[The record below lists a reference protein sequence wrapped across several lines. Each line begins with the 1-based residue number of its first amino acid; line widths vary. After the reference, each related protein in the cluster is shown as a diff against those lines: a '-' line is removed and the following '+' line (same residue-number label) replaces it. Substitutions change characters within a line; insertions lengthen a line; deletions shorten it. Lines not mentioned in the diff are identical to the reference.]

1 MFRKLRY
8 ITAGESHGQALVC
21 ILEGMPSQL
30 AFSTQDIDRDL
41 RRRQGGYG
49 RGGRMKIERDHVQI
63 LSGVR
68 QGRTMGSPI
77 ALLIENRDWANWQD
91 VMSPE
96 PLTPDTRRSRVTRPR
111 PGHADLPGGLKYE
124 HADLRNVLERSS
136 ARETAARVA
145 AGAVAKK
152 FLGEFGIEIVS
163 YVTEIG
169 GAGLTGHNMSRGTAD
184 SKSCL
189 SLFRKAEQSIVRC
202 PDRKAE
208 TRMIQAI
215 DRAMKQ
221 GDSLGGI
228 FEIAAIGVPC
238 GLGSFSQWDRRLGAK
253 LTGSLMG
260 IQAIKGVEIGMG
272 FDVAKRRG
280 SEVMD
285 EIFYKSQKSEVR
297 SQKQRKLLDLAGGFY
312 RKTNHAGG
320 IEGGVSNG
328 MPIIIRAVM
337 KPIPTLRNPLS
348 SVDIV
353 TKKRFR
359 AAYERSDV
367 CAVPAASIIGEAVI
381 ALAIADSFL
390 EKFGGDSMAEITRN
404 YEGYLKQMQEY

>member
-1 MFRKLRY
+1 MFRKIRY
-8 ITAGESHGQALVC
+8 LTAGESHGQALVC

-30 AFSTQDIDRDL
+30 ELSTEDMNRDL

-49 RGGRMKIERDHVQI
+49 RGGRMKIERDRVRI
-63 LSGVR
+63 LSGIR
-68 QGRTMGSPI
+68 HGRTIGSPI
-77 ALLIENRDWANWQD
+77 ALLIQNRDWSNWQE

-96 PLTPDTRRSRVTRPR
+96 ARAAGFKIKDSKFNAVTRPR
-111 PGHADLPGGLKYE
+111 PGHADLSGGLKYG
-124 HADLRNVLERSS
+124 HRDLRNVLERSS
-136 ARETAARVA
+136 ARETAARVG

-152 FLGEFGIEIVS
+152 FLREFGIEIMS
-163 YVTEIG
+163 FVTEIG
-169 GAGLTGHNMSRGTAD
+169 GAGLAGQKKNGSTAD
-184 SKSCL
+184 GKTYL
-189 SLFRKAEQSIVRC
+189 SLFRKAEKSSVRC
-202 PDRKAE
+202 PDVKAE
-208 TRMIQAI
+208 VRMIRMI

-228 FEIAAIGVPC
+228 FEIVVTGVPC
-238 GLGSFSQWDRRLGAK
+238 GIGSYSQWDRRLGAK
-253 LTGSLMG
+253 LAGSLMG
-260 IQAIKGVEIGMG
+260 TQAIKGVEIGMG
-272 FDVAKRRG
+272 FEMAKRRG

-285 EIFYKSQKSEVR
+285 EIFYR
-297 SQKQRKLLDLAGGFY
+297 SQKQKKLIDLAGGFY
-312 RKTNHAGG
+312 RKTNNAGG

-353 TKKRFR
+353 TKKRFS

-367 CAVPAASIIGEAVI
+367 CAVPAASVIGEAVT

-390 EKFGGDSMAEITRN
+390 EKFGGDSMAEIRRN
-404 YEGYLKQMQEY
+404 YEGYLKQMQEF